1 MLSNEKLLLS
11 LWTQNCYYNMKII
24 NNEKEKIRLFNWYS
38 WHCELP
44 WWLRQAVGK
53 KSACSARIWVR
64 FLGWE
69 DPLEKGTATH
79 SCILAWRIPWTEEPG
94 GLQSMGSQ
102 RVGHDWVTFTLNF
115 HLTLQGFGEG
125 GIYQRGALHPEM
137 SPLPSA
143 WDQSWKINRRGSVS
157 LHL

>member
-1 MLSNEKLLLS
+1 MKNYCHYELRE
-11 LWTQNCYYNMKII
+11 NCYYNMKII
-24 NNEKEKIRLFNWYS
+24 NNEKEKLRLFNWYS
-38 WHCELP
+38 WHCGLP

-53 KSACSARIWVR
+53 KSACNAGD
-64 FLGWE
+64 LGSIPGLGRSPGE
-69 DPLEKGTATH
+69 GNSNPLLY
-79 SCILAWRIPWTEEPG
+79 SCLENPMDRGAWRAAVHGVTKSRTR
-94 GLQSMGSQ
+94 LSDFHSQ
-102 RVGHDWVTFTLNF
+102 F

-143 WDQSWKINRRGSVS
+143 WDQSWKIKRRGSVS